1 MVFRREGM
9 YGGICVVWTMTRD
22 LSDGKVHEKRLY
34 RERCL
39 IVGYFLAVV
48 AIITVLYVCFFVEG
62 IGLVCAR
69 VIARVNNGISWDGR

>member
-9 YGGICVVWTMTRD
+9 YGRIYVVWTMIRD
-22 LSDGKVHEKRLY
+22 PFDGKVREKRLY

-48 AIITVLYVCFFVEG
+48 EVITLLYACF
-62 IGLVCAR
+62 L
-69 VIARVNNGISWDGR
+69 